1 MSIIQTRNLR
11 RRFGDVAAVDGL
23 DLEIQRGEVYGF
35 LGPNGAG
42 KSTTIN
48 MLLGFVPP
56 TGGSGTILDADM
68 ETESLQIRQRTGVL
82 PEDFG
87 VYNRLT
93 ARKHVEFA
101 VDTKNAADDPE
112 ALLER
117 VGLGD
122 AIDRKAGGFSTGMAQ
137 RLALAMAL
145 AGEPDLLILDEPSS
159 GLDPNGAREM
169 RQIVTEE
176 VDRGAT
182 VFFSS
187 HSMEQVE
194 AICDRVGIMREGE
207 LVAEDSVEGLREAVG
222 GEETLEIETDGVDE
236 SELTAVRSVGGV
248 SHVDRDGDTVV
259 VSCAD
264 GAKTAVIAALEDAGV
279 GVRDFHT
286 REASLEDLF
295 LTYTEG
301 EAPTRSRT
309 AEDDATANEEA
320 SVADADGGPAGA
332 AAIAATEE
340 DADADEEVEK

>member
-23 DLEIQRGEVYGF
+23 DLEVQRGEIYGF

-56 TGGSGTILDADM
+56 TGGSGTILDADI
-68 ETESLQIRQRTGVL
+68 ETQSLQIRQRTGVL

-87 VYNRLT
+87 VYDRLT

-101 VDTKNAADDPE
+101 VDTKNAADDP
-112 ALLER
+112 AQLLER

-122 AIDRKAGGFSTGMAQ
+122 AIDRKSGGFSTGMTQ

-145 AGEPDLLILDEPSS
+145 AGEPELLILDEPSS

-194 AICDRVGIMREGE
+194 AICDRVGIMREGR
-207 LVAEDSVEGLREAVG
+207 LVAEDTIDGLKSGFSSPSKLRV
-222 GEETLEIETDGVDE
+222 GVDSVPDAVLQRLRGLE
-236 SELTAVRSVGGV
+236 SVIDARTDSRFIYIELEEEAPKAPVFSTIEDQGV
-248 SHVDRDGDTVV
+248 TIGEIGT
-259 VSCAD
+259 
-264 GAKTAVIAALEDAGV
+264 KT
-279 GVRDFHT
+279 
-286 REASLEDLF
+286 ASLEDLF
-295 LTYTEG
+295 ASITTG
-301 EAPTRSRT
+301 ERS
-309 AEDDATANEEA
+309 AENP
-320 SVADADGGPAGA
+320 V
-332 AAIAATEE
+332 
-340 DADADEEVEK
+340 EVRQ